1 MTKPRMPG
9 ELCLPSLG
17 SLTTRGSRHPH
28 QQRREALAL
37 LALCASVAPAP
48 RPPGASPES
57 CPRLEQQGGFGE
69 ARGDEEL
76 GQARSSF
83 PQGHGAPTSLG
94 PSQLHPCSTLRPR
107 VKAADTRI
115 ALEKQ
120 FYYETK
126 NEMQCLPWHTTKH
139 LKQITSRRIMSQI
152 ENTSYKIRH
161 KKTKQNKTE

>member
-9 ELCLPSLG
+9 ELCLPLLG

-37 LALCASVAPAP
+37 LSLCASVALALL
-48 RPPGASPES
+48 PPGASPES
-57 CPRLEQQGGFGE
+57 CPRPEQQGGSGG

-76 GQARSSF
+76 GQAGSRGQELLSSG
-83 PQGHGAPTSLG
+83 PWCANVYPSVR

-107 VKAADTRI
+107 VKATDTRI

-152 ENTSYKIRH
+152 ENTSYKI
-161 KKTKQNKTE
+161 